1 MTHQLLHAI
10 FVASSLLP
18 HAMADTPDLLPP
30 VDSLANTLEAPP
42 PAPLESA
49 RPHRPSTR
57 SELFRLRREQG
68 IAENEA
74 ARAGNDAPFWA
85 KSLSGVEAATAL
97 GFATGGA
104 GTTRRELML
113 ARKLEAMADPEAG
126 VPGVLVTSLARDYKD
141 PGFDYV
147 REPAV
152 STRSTLRAKRRQE
165 NVEEL
170 TKQGARD
177 HVDMEAR
184 VQQRIDASIQRM
196 LSIPPGKT
204 RSQLMQSRR
213 DDRVAEA
220 ETSVPKIDP
229 NVPRYS
235 QQPAGFWTLE
245 PAQPQQDGFLTET
258 AQSQLNVA
266 QPAGLPPGAEAPA
279 PAPGATAAD
288 ANALFAAEAA
298 AANLARVHASAVR
311 SARSLEQLQTNRR
324 WWARP
329 AGYPRVLEPS
339 AAARMSV
346 EPYKPAEFSL
356 KTKLSSG
363 PKKYQRGYPP
373 GADKA
378 LANKVTDDPAPPRY
392 TRAERGGPPQIPK
405 FTNQTFGF
413 VPPEERIANGDV
425 PASDGIKFTEPL
437 YSSFTK
443 DGIFPPEE
451 HFRYN
456 YRPATVAGGAYGA
469 RAGGAFGGTGPAG
482 AFADAAA
489 RDAAAGGGRP
499 GTSTLRMQTLIGTPK
514 ATSGRGASRLGVRS
528 GGFQLF
534 ELERVLAD

>member
-1 MTHQLLHAI
+1 
-10 FVASSLLP
+10 
-18 HAMADTPDLLPP
+18 MADTADLLPP

-49 RPHRPSTR
+49 RAHRPSTR

-147 REPAV
+147 REPAI

-266 QPAGLPPGAEAPA
+266 PVSYTHLTLP
-279 PAPGATAAD
+279 
-288 ANALFAAEAA
+288 
-298 AANLARVHASAVR
+298 
-311 SARSLEQLQTNRR
+311 TNRE
-324 WWARP
+324 
-329 AGYPRVLEPS
+329 V
-339 AAARMSV
+339 
-346 EPYKPAEFSL
+346 
-356 KTKLSSG
+356 
-363 PKKYQRGYPP
+363 
-373 GADKA
+373 
-378 LANKVTDDPAPPRY
+378 
-392 TRAERGGPPQIPK
+392 
-405 FTNQTFGF
+405 
-413 VPPEERIANGDV
+413 
-425 PASDGIKFTEPL
+425 
-437 YSSFTK
+437 
-443 DGIFPPEE
+443 
-451 HFRYN
+451 
-456 YRPATVAGGAYGA
+456 
-469 RAGGAFGGTGPAG
+469 
-482 AFADAAA
+482 
-489 RDAAAGGGRP
+489 
-499 GTSTLRMQTLIGTPK
+499 
-514 ATSGRGASRLGVRS
+514 
-528 GGFQLF
+528 
-534 ELERVLAD
+534 